1 MNSFP
6 TSIAVESLVRRPDPP
21 NPEKARRLDFQKFW
35 AICVPLGAVLA
46 VGLSILTGA
55 NIFSPCWAVCS
66 VILWG
71 VTSTKEEEK

>member
-6 TSIAVESLVRRPDPP
+6 TSVSAESLVRRPAPP
-21 NPEKARRLDFQKFW
+21 DPEKAHKLGFRKFW
-35 AICVPLGAVLA
+35 AICVPMGAVLA

-55 NIFSPCWAVCS
+55 NIFFPCWAVCS

-71 VTSTKEEEK
+71 VMSTKEES